1 MPSNTNILAAEIA
14 LPTTT
19 GTATSFTEARVVRLV
34 NTDSSAHVVTVVETQ
49 GGTGIGSFTMP
60 ATSVEF
66 LEKEYSHCVFAT
78 NAAIKGSKVG
88 FTH

>member
-49 GGTGIGSFTMP
+49 GGTGVGSFTMP

-78 NAAIKGSKVG
+78 NAAVKGSKVG